1 MRAKKTFYIYIC
13 TYNQLGCFFF
23 PSSEYDRYDLTGRN
37 RVTFPRKMKGIEIYD
52 LMYKPYVVI

>member
-13 TYNQLGCFFF
+13 MYNQLGCFFF
-23 PSSEYDRYDLTGRN
+23 PSSELRYDLTGRN